1 MKPIKI
7 EDTAAIEAA
16 LAAVNGR
23 AESFTITSADQV
35 AKIAQQAEQA
45 LANSLTKA
53 ARVGAR
59 VSYTPAGPSAK
70 SYKRAVISTT
80 IGLERRA
87 AGWVLIAIDR
97 ATVYPCTP
105 SRLHIGLSPEQH
117 MAAAIRAVSEVGATF
132 IRDARTQAGSAHAD
146 LAFVQ
151 AAAKKAGIDRAEE
164 IARALLPLSAR

>member
-16 LAAVNGR
+16 LAAINGR
-23 AESFTITSADQV
+23 AESFTITSAAQV
-35 AKIAQQAEQA
+35 AKIAEQAEQA

-53 ARVGAR
+53 ARAGAR

-70 SYKRAVISTT
+70 SYKRAAVSTT

-97 ATVYPCTP
+97 TEVFPRSP
-105 SRLHIGLSPEQH
+105 SRLHIALSPEQH
-117 MAAAIRAVSEVGATF
+117 MAAAIRAVSEVQATF
-132 IRDARTQAGSAHAD
+132 IREARAQAGSAHAD
-146 LAFVQ
+146 LVFIQ
-151 AAAKKAGIDRAEE
+151 AAAKKAGISNAET
-164 IARALLPLSAR
+164 IAQALLPLYAR